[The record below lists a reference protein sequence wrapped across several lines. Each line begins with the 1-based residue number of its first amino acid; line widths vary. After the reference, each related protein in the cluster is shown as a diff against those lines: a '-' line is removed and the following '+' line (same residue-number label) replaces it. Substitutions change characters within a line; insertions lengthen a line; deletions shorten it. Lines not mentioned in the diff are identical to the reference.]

1 MAADDAGGIRA
12 VVTRLTARGIF
23 VQTAEQGPKF
33 EIGPCEYINPVKV
46 GDRVVL
52 MRLRGYAGDYV
63 VLGTP
68 KRTPPVA

>member
-1 MAADDAGGIRA
+1 MDDAVGTRA

-23 VQTAEQGPKF
+23 VQIADHGPKF

-46 GDRVVL
+46 GDRVVIL
-52 MRLRGYAGDYV
+52 RLRGYAGDYV
-63 VLGTP
+63 VLGTA